1 MGNLRRKHAPAFKA
15 RVALEATKQTSTIPA
30 LASQFEVHPTQIK
43 NWKDKLEK
51 DATLLFKE
59 PDQSKD
65 EEKDRLISDLYKQ
78 VGKLSVQNDW
88 LKKKMGLGDE

>member
-15 RVALEATKQTSTIPA
+15 RVALEAAKQTSTIPV

-51 DATLLFKE
+51 DATLLFKD
-59 PDQSKD
+59 PDHTKD
-65 EEKDRLISDLYKQ
+65 EEKDRLISDLYRQ